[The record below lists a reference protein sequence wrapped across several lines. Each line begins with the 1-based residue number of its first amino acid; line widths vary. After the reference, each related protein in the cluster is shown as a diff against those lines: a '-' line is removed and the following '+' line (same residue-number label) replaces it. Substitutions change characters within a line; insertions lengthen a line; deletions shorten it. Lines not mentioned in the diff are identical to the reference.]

1 MKEPNVTIKNVD
13 ETVGYVTEPADNRMN
28 ILCPVVSPSGP
39 VELTRVTGPT
49 QFLNL
54 YFGGRG
60 VTAEDHMSAVYAR
73 SLVSRAPIWVKRAV
87 RSTVKGGVTS
97 SLAEPFYVDENYVP
111 FEGIKVKFSPK
122 GIVSVS
128 SFVSTLT
135 SGSDKKVIVKS
146 NSIYTQTE
154 ADIKDKPQIKSTRTS
169 KVKVTLSISGSTTSE
184 TTVVIGDTTYKLPA
198 GSSNLNSIV
207 NTMAKNGNL
216 PDLANAGVITTSGV
230 KEGASVTAIGFCS
243 PIAITVNGDAK
254 VTVGTSEASVYIGV
268 LKTESENIE
277 TWELED
283 AYAIFESSV
292 QKYLFHFGEK
302 PTSVTDAQYVEK
314 LGDGNPTFGEFMESL
329 SRAISASLMGD
340 ACSANEIVVPNMN
353 QVSVKDEGSLE
364 VTSEEINKVSD
375 VEKYA
380 VISKFPME
388 TPLMLLNIEHHE
400 EYDVVKVSYKD
411 MVEEW
416 NVSMDSTMVDGYGV
430 SMYYERVN
438 SNSEL
443 IQIVP
448 LNGELSASLSTTFGN
463 EVTGDYSGVKEM
475 CSALEAISENQES
488 YVDFDFITDG
498 GVVNSTLSS
507 VVLRL
512 CEEYNSMYA
521 VSCPTEKNKAL
532 SKATRA
538 NILTNYRAIYID
550 EAQRAATIDK
560 GSVVLP
566 ASYWYLSK
574 RLDLANTTL
583 EFAPIFGSTNGNIGM
598 NEPLKKWKLSDR
610 EELLDSQIL
619 TLKRGA
625 EGTYYLNQNLTCYDT
640 SSYLQEDWIVL
651 ANNKIDQVAKA
662 YCEGLKGRTITE
674 GLMSEVTTTLSD
686 LLANRMRVGTAYAPQ
701 RLVVKCDTSNNPIS
715 LQKQRKFRV
724 DIYASYPR
732 SVAYVLVYSHI
743 QSLE

>member
-1 MKEPNVTIKNVD
+1 MKEPNVTIYNVD
-13 ETVGYVTEPADNRMN
+13 ETVGYVTDPVDSRMN

-60 VTAEDHMSAVYAR
+60 VTAEDHMSAIYAR

-111 FEGIKVKFSPK
+111 FEGMKVKFSPK

-128 SFVSTLT
+128 SFVNSLT
-135 SGSDKKVIVKS
+135 SGSDKKIIVKS

-154 ADIKDKPQIKSTRTS
+154 IDIKDKPQIKSTRTS
-169 KVKVTLSISGSTTSE
+169 KVKVTLSISGSTSSE
-184 TTVVIGDTTYKLPA
+184 TTVVVRDTAYRLPA

-207 NTMAKNGNL
+207 KIMAGSGNL
-216 PDLANAGVITTSGV
+216 PDYTNAGVITTSGV
-230 KEGASVTAIGFCS
+230 SEGASVTTIGFCS
-243 PIAITVNGDAK
+243 PIAITVNGDDK
-254 VTVGTSEASVYIGV
+254 VTAGTSEASVYIGV
-268 LKTESENIE
+268 LKTESENVE
-277 TWELED
+277 TWALED
-283 AYAIFESSV
+283 AYAVLESSV
-292 QKYLFHFGEK
+292 QKYLFYFGEK
-302 PTSVTDAQYVEK
+302 PETVTDAQYVEK
-314 LGDGNPTFGEFMESL
+314 IGSGDPTFKEFMESL
-329 SRAISASLMGD
+329 SRAVSASLMGD
-340 ACSANEIVVPNMN
+340 ACSPSEIVVPNMN
-353 QVSVKDEGSLE
+353 AVSVKAEGSLE

-388 TPLMLLNIEHHE
+388 TPLMSLNIEHHE
-400 EYDVVKVSYKD
+400 GYDVVTVSYKD
-411 MVEEW
+411 IVEEW
-416 NVSMDSTMVDGYGV
+416 NVSMDSTLVDGYGV

-438 SNSEL
+438 SDSEL

-463 EVTGDYSGVKEM
+463 EVTGSYSGVKEM

-488 YVDFDFITDG
+488 YVDFDFIADG

-507 VVLRL
+507 VILRL

-521 VSCPTEKNKAL
+521 VSCPVEKNKAV
-532 SKATRA
+532 SKAVRA
-538 NILTNYRAIYID
+538 NILTNFRAIYID
-550 EAQRAATIDK
+550 EAQRATTIDK

-598 NEPLKKWKLSDR
+598 DAPLKKWKVSDR

-619 TLKRGA
+619 TLKRSA

-640 SSYLQEDWIVL
+640 ASYLQEDWIVL

-674 GLMSEVTTTLSD
+674 GLMSELTATLSD

-701 RLVVKCDTSNNPIS
+701 RLIVKCDPSNNPLS
-715 LQKQRKFRV
+715 LQKQQKLRV

-732 SVAYVLVYSHI
+732 SAAYFLVYSHI